1 MILKYFELI
10 CKFSNYYHEEGDS
23 FESFDDNISPNYFF
37 YILVYGRTSTGKSS
51 FMNQFL
57 GERKAKEGVNLSVS
71 YKIVIYGCQNNSI
84 NIRDTSGFEYEKIF
98 FHMMKEA
105 F

>member
-1 MILKYFELI
+1 
-10 CKFSNYYHEEGDS
+10 
-23 FESFDDNISPNYFF
+23 
-37 YILVYGRTSTGKSS
+37 
-51 FMNQFL
+51 MNQFL